1 MWRLGITACAVL
13 VILGLISSQGSGAT
27 RLFPDVAMDHPYALA
42 IVDLADR
49 AIINGYSDGMFGPQN
64 RVLRQQFARMLVS
77 TLGLAVSEAD
87 RCPFVDV
94 DVGGP
99 ETLYPDNY
107 IAVAASR
114 GIVLG
119 TAPGLFSPGGNLT
132 RAQMVSMIVRAI
144 DSLADG
150 PLPAPRGEDVST
162 WGRFDP
168 QHDSNA
174 RWAESEGLLVGLP
187 LEILDPEG
195 FATRG
200 EVAQVLHNLDH
211 DVRYYGAKG
220 DGVTNDAAAIQ
231 NAVDAAA
238 SAGGTVTFP
247 AGTFVV
253 NATIYLKSGIS
264 VVGTPGQ
271 TILTMPPKS
280 AVTFILSGTGLS
292 NVTLDGLT
300 FRASSYGDNVSGFYM
315 VGAKNCQ
322 ARNLRFENLDYGM
335 KLGSGPVAS
344 GWIIE
349 DIVARNCRDAIYA
362 SYVED
367 SSFARLDLQAAHIVG
382 TNQYHTIYL
391 ERELHR
397 VTFTDVTLAGGSGYS
412 LHLYIGSGGTS
423 SDLLFENLVLDAT
436 TGRRPL
442 YVGSGWSNV
451 SFSNL
456 TMKSGDGSA
465 PCVVLGSAQDITFDG
480 FTASGGQA
488 LVDTSGGVSPHASRI
503 TFRNGTY
510 DGSNLPVAD
519 PEIDNLVYVNVTLG
533 SPTTTTILPVAT
545 TTTLPSTT
553 TITHAPVTTTT
564 TLPSTTLPSTTTITH
579 APVTTTTNPSPGDD
593 HHHAAA

>member
-1 MWRLGITACAVL
+1 VASCVTASWLWASGKVVVVFGRRGMWSLATTACAVL
-13 VILGLISSQGSGAT
+13 VILGLISSRGSGVT
-27 RLFPDVAMDHPYALA
+27 RLFPDVAMDHPYVLA
-42 IVDLADR
+42 IMDLADR

-64 RVLRQQFARMLVS
+64 RVLRQQFAKMLVL

-114 GIVLG
+114 GVVLG

-144 DSLADG
+144 DSLAVG

-174 RWAESEGLLVGLP
+174 QWAESEGLLVGLP

-253 NATIYLKSGIS
+253 NSTIYLKSGIS

-271 TILTMPPKS
+271 TVLTMPAKS
-280 AVTFILSGTGLS
+280 SVTFILSGTNLA

-322 ARNLRFENLDYGM
+322 ARNLRFEGLDYGM
-335 KLGSGPVAS
+335 KLGSGPIGS

-362 SYVED
+362 SYIED
-367 SSFARLDLQAAHIVG
+367 SSFARLDLQGVHLES
-382 TNQYHTIYL
+382 NQYHDIYL
-391 ERELHR
+391 EAECRRLNFR
-397 VTFTDVTLAGGSGYS
+397 DLTLTGGSGYS

-423 SDLLFENLVLDAT
+423 SDVTFTNVVADAT
-436 TGRRPL
+436 TGGRPL
-442 YVGSGWSNV
+442 VVGSGWSNV
-451 SFSNL
+451 SFKNL
-456 TMKSGDGSA
+456 TMKSGDSNE
-465 PCVVLGSAQDITFDG
+465 PCVLLGSAQDITFDG
-480 FTASGGQA
+480 FSASGGDA
-488 LVDTSGGVSPHASRI
+488 LVKTYDSQTAHAQRI
-503 TFRNGTY
+503 TFRNGNW
-510 DGSNLPVAD
+510 DGPALPTSD
-519 PEIDNLVYVNVTLG
+519 KNIDGLVIENVSLG
-533 SPTTTTILPVAT
+533 PA
-545 TTTLPSTT
+545 STG
-553 TITHAPVTTTT
+553 TTTT
-564 TLPSTTLPSTTTITH
+564 TTTPL
-579 APVTTTTNPSPGDD
+579 G
-593 HHHAAA
+593 AAFQRHGASEHREPI